1 MTYSLREEF
10 ENEMTIKC
18 NIFYTNLAN
27 KTVAFIDGPGNMR
40 HVHHQ
45 IKNISVAD
53 HATVVVSATEGE
65 FETETGKY
73 GLLRD

>member
-10 ENEMTIKC
+10 LNEMTINS
-18 NIFYTNLAN
+18 NIFYTDLSIKAV
-27 KTVAFIDGPGNMR
+27 TFLDGPGNMR
-40 HVHHQ
+40 HITHQ
-45 IKNISVAD
+45 IKNIFVAD
-53 HATVVVSATEGE
+53 HATVIVSATDGE